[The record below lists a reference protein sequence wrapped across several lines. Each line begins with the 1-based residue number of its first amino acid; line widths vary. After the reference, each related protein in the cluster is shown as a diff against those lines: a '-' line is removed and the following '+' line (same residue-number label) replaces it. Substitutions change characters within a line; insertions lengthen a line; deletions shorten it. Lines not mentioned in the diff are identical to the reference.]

1 MVRRKF
7 TYYTMMNEATIK
19 GRQPE
24 RLVMFDLDDTLII
37 SDAKIKVLDPKT
49 QKVIKEL
56 TPAEFNFFK
65 PSKKAVLSFE
75 DFESAEVLK
84 KAEFIQHVYEKLK
97 DFYQKGIHVGI
108 VTARSSSKLIRQFF
122 LDNGI
127 DIHPD
132 LVIAVN
138 DPQYGYSGNVAQKKK
153 QAIHSLVEQGY
164 RDFIFFDDNDENLQL
179 AKEVEKEKDVKVETV
194 KV

>member
-1 MVRRKF
+1 MIK
-7 TYYTMMNEATIK
+7 EATIK
-19 GRQPE
+19 GVQPE

-49 QKVIKEL
+49 QKIIAEL

-75 DFESAEVLK
+75 DFESADVLRK
-84 KAEFIQHVYEKLK
+84 SEFIQHVYEKLK
-97 DFYQKGIHVGI
+97 KYYRSGVHV
-108 VTARSSSKLIRQFF
+108 SNFF
-122 LDNGI
+122 LENGI
-127 DIHPD
+127 NIHPD

-138 DPQYGYSGNVAQKKK
+138 DPKFGFTGNIAQRKK
-153 QAIHSLVEQGY
+153 QAILSLIEHGY

-179 AKEVEKEKDVKVETV
+179 AKETEKERDVKVETV

>member
-1 MVRRKF
+1 MIQ
-7 TYYTMMNEATIK
+7 EATIK
-19 GRQPE
+19 GTQPA
-24 RLVMFDLDDTLII
+24 RLVIFDLDDTLII

-49 QKVIKEL
+49 QKIIAEL

-75 DFESAEVLK
+75 DFESADVLRK
-84 KAEFIQHVYEKLK
+84 SEFIQHVYEKLK
-97 DFYQKGIHVGI
+97 NYYKSGVHVSI
-108 VTARSSSKLIRQFF
+108 VTARSSSSLIRNFF
-122 LDNGI
+122 LENGI

-138 DPQYGYSGNVAQKKK
+138 DSKFGYSGNIAQRKK
-153 QAIHSLVEQGY
+153 QAIVSLIEQGY
-164 RDFIFFDDNDENLQL
+164 KDFIFFDDNEDNLKL
-179 AKEVEKEKDVKVETV
+179 AKETEKENGVKVETV

>member
-1 MVRRKF
+1 
-7 TYYTMMNEATIK
+7 MNEATIK

-49 QKVIKEL
+49 QQVIKEL

-75 DFESAEVLK
+75 DFESADVLK

-97 DFYQKGIHVGI
+97 EYYRKGIHVGI

-122 LDNGI
+122 LENGI

-138 DPQYGYSGNVAQKKK
+138 DPQYKYTGNVAQKKK

-179 AKEVEKEKDVKVETV
+179 AKEVEKEKDVKVETI

>member
-1 MVRRKF
+1 MIK
-7 TYYTMMNEATIK
+7 EATIK
-19 GRQPE
+19 GIQPE

-49 QKVIKEL
+49 QKIIAEL

-75 DFESAEVLK
+75 DFESADVLRK
-84 KAEFIQHVYEKLK
+84 SEFIQHVYEKLK
-97 DFYQKGIHVGI
+97 KYYQSGVHVSI
-108 VTARSSSKLIRQFF
+108 VTARSSSSLIRNFF
-122 LDNGI
+122 LENGI
-127 DIHPD
+127 NIHPD

-138 DPQYGYSGNVAQKKK
+138 DPKFGFTGNIAQRKK
-153 QAIHSLVEQGY
+153 QAILSLIEHGY

-179 AKEVEKEKDVKVETV
+179 AKETEKERDVKVETV

>member
-1 MVRRKF
+1 MI
-7 TYYTMMNEATIK
+7 NEATIK
-19 GRQPE
+19 GSQPE

-49 QKVIKEL
+49 QQVIKEL

-75 DFESAEVLK
+75 DFESADVLK

-97 DFYQKGIHVGI
+97 EYYRKGIHVGI

-122 LDNGI
+122 LENGI

-138 DPQYGYSGNVAQKKK
+138 DPQYKYTGSVAQKKK

-179 AKEVEKEKDVKVETV
+179 AKEVEKEKDVKVETI